1 MHAFFTIIKGRIPAV
16 VQVFIG
22 ALTAA
27 GFAIPEDAAS
37 TLSSNLDLIL
47 GGVMIL
53 TAFIPGL
60 FQKKP
65 PQ

>member
-1 MHAFFTIIKGRIPAV
+1 MHAFLTLIKGRIPAV
-16 VQVFIG
+16 VQLFIG

-37 TLSSNLDLIL
+37 TLSSNLDLIV

>member
-1 MHAFFTIIKGRIPAV
+1 MNVILTLIKGRIPAV

-27 GFAIPEDAAS
+27 GFAIPEDAAA
-37 TLSSNLDLIL
+37 TLSGNLDLIL

-60 FQKKP
+60 FQKN
-65 PQ
+65 PQQ